1 MQNFRGERDKK
12 EGGGG
17 KRDVVLGGGAFGENG
32 LPSSAPP
39 SQDGEVSKRKRG
51 EVSKAEMRDG
61 KSKEKERKREKRDRR
76 RGSRLHMFSTL
87 HNPFSIDL
95 FALSVLQ
102 CESRA
107 FQWLKFCTQ
116 RQTDK
121 SILTYSVVLSWL
133 LANNR
138 GLCGQFALLPL
149 VYERLINAR
158 WGNYRPQ

>member
-61 KSKEKERKREKRDRR
+61 KSSGRGREKRETAGEDQGYTSFQRY
-76 RGSRLHMFSTL
+76 T
-87 HNPFSIDL
+87 IL
-95 FALSVLQ
+95 FQ
-102 CESRA
+102 
-107 FQWLKFCTQ
+107 
-116 RQTDK
+116 
-121 SILTYSVVLSWL
+121 
-133 LANNR
+133 
-138 GLCGQFALLPL
+138 
-149 VYERLINAR
+149 LIFLR
-158 WGNYRPQ
+158 